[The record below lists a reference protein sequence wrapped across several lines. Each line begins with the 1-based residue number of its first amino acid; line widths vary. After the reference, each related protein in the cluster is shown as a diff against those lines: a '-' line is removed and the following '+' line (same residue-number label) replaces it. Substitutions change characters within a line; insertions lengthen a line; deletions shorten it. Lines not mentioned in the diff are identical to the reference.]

1 MACPSDNSHLKSFSN
16 PIKQINQDP
25 PPNIQALISCDY
37 TKMCCKLIKVL
48 GIVNGTKSLCARIAM
63 QAGFNSADETAL
75 GGKILMLGGLALGAS
90 GVVQGV
96 GNFEQAKGVAKATKI
111 RNHDLEILDKE
122 LEEKFKSKDLSQDT
136 TLEVKAI
143 DEPCSHVSDIKD
155 ASDVEEALADKQAKL
170 KDQEEKIQEVKSSEK
185 ARIDKERKN
194 KRIKLINKNYE
205 IRTDSSKAKASKL
218 QAAGTPGQAA
228 YYAAQ
233 GWSELKKAESQKE
246 NLLQQVQEDNQNQ
259 QANTAEAIKKE
270 IDKLAEFNPFQ
281 RNSSSQR

>member
-1 MACPSDNSHLKSFSN
+1 MACPAENPHSNNLPKS
-16 PIKQINQDP
+16 IEQINQEP
-25 PPNIQALISCDY
+25 PLNIQALISCDY

-96 GNFEQAKGVAKATKI
+96 GNFEQAKGIAKATEI
-111 RNHDLEILDKE
+111 RNAKLAALD
-122 LEEKFKSKDLSQDT
+122 EEFKAKDLDQNI
-136 TLEVKAI
+136 TLEVKAV
-143 DEPCSHVSDIKD
+143 DDPCLVSHQM
-155 ASDVEEALADKQAKL
+155 EE
-170 KDQEEKIQEVKSSEK
+170 EIISE
-185 ARIDKERKN
+185 AGGVFDDLEKN
-194 KRIKLINKNYE
+194 KRIKLINKDYE
-205 IRTDSSKAKASKL
+205 IDTDSSKAEASKL

-246 NLLQQVQEDNQNQ
+246 NLLQQVQQDNQNQ
-259 QANTAEAIKKE
+259 QANTAEGIKKE